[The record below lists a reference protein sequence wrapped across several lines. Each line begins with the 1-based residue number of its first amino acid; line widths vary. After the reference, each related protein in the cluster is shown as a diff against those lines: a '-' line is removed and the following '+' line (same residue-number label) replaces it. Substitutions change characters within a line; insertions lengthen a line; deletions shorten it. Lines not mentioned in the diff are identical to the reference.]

1 MIASS
6 LLVLRPRPP
15 PSSVRMSAA
24 AEAWRGQLAPAVE
37 CLEPRECR
45 VTQGE
50 IPSALRGTLFRI
62 GAGESAPYAHW
73 FDGDGWVCSVALSGP
88 DSPPVFRAR
97 YVDTDRRRAQR
108 EWTGPGRA
116 TRGAWTQRADG
127 SVTANAARLPTNPSN
142 TNLLLRDGKLL
153 ALCEGGPPAVLD
165 PLTLA
170 TLKSSDTYGVA
181 SFFAAHPRVD
191 PADGTLIGC
200 GLSLGATSLESALA
214 SIEAGL
220 SPASLL
226 PSFPAPLNFF
236 EWRRGAPRPQRQ
248 RAHTLPFFT
257 FVHDLALTPT
267 RALVVLPPYVIP
279 DVGAYASAILGQ
291 RAVGMCFEWRPELG
305 TRVMVIER
313 RTLELEALVRL
324 PDPAPTC
331 YHVINAFEER
341 AEAEGT
347 EGGGDVLSL
356 QICEQANGDRPML
369 EAQYMDIAQ
378 AAFVAELQCKA
389 VEYRLRLPPKSPP
402 PSTSSGGDGAGE
414 PAVASCVERVELAA
428 SARPFELPDVHPSYV
443 GRRARYAYTWCL
455 ADDESTFANALQRI
469 ELVEGGETS
478 EVVTFG
484 AGRAAGSPLF
494 VPTGEGEDEG
504 YVLTFVYDGARHE
517 TDLVIL
523 DAADLSGDTVA
534 TVALGQHLPPLFH
547 GIWEDDV
554 GTV

>member
-1 MIASS
+1 M
-6 LLVLRPRPP
+6 
-15 PSSVRMSAA
+15 
-24 AEAWRGQLAPAVE
+24 
-37 CLEPRECR
+37 
-45 VTQGE
+45 TQGQ

-88 DSPPVFRAR
+88 NAPPVFRAR

-108 EWTGPGRA
+108 EWTGTGRA

-127 SVTANAARLPTNPSN
+127 SVAANAARLPTNPSN

-165 PLTLA
+165 PVTLA
-170 TLKSSDTYGVA
+170 TLKSSDAYGVA

-200 GLSLGATSLESALA
+200 GLSLGATSLESVLA
-214 SIEAGL
+214 SFQAGL
-220 SPASLL
+220 SPSSLL

-236 EWRRGAPRPQRQ
+236 EWRRGAPRPERQ

-257 FVHDLALTPT
+257 FVHDLALTPK
-267 RALVVLPPYVIP
+267 RALVVLPPFVIP

-313 RTLELEALVRL
+313 RTLELEALIRL

-331 YHVINAFEER
+331 YHVINAFEE
-341 AEAEGT
+341 EADES
-347 EGGGDVLSL
+347 EGGGDLQICSGGDVLAL
-356 QICEQANGDRPML
+356 QICEQANGDRAML

-389 VEYRLRLPPKSPP
+389 VEYRLRLPPRPSP
-402 PSTSSGGDGAGE
+402 PSTSSDGAGE
-414 PAVASCVERVELAA
+414 PAVASCIERVELAA
-428 SARPFELPDVHPSYV
+428 GARPFELPDLHPSYV

-455 ADDESTFANALQRI
+455 ADDESSFADALQRI
-469 ELVEGGETS
+469 ELAEGGETS
-478 EVVTFG
+478 AVVTFG

-523 DAADLSGDTVA
+523 DAADISGDAVA

-554 GTV
+554 GKDPKVV